1 MINYIAAVGIIS
13 LTYTAYVAAQVTSN
27 EIPFKIIMQT
37 LASMLIT
44 MAGVV
49 SDTKFMDIKY
59 TGHKN
64 FDTII
69 NRPSLYIF
77 NHPGRFIYPRTASL

>member
-1 MINYIAAVGIIS
+1 MLNWIAAFGILS
-13 LTYTAYVAAQVTSN
+13 LTYTAYIAAQVTTN
-27 EIPFKIIMQT
+27 EIPLKITMQT

-49 SDTKFMDIKY
+49 SDTKFIDIKY

-77 NHPGRFIYPRTASL
+77 NHPGRFVYPRTASL